1 MADKHAIRAMMRQRA
16 AAFLASGQAAPESAR
31 ILAELEA
38 MPAFH
43 DAACVL
49 VYMAL
54 PDEVQTA
61 PLLER
66 WAGRKRLVIPRV
78 AGEDLE
84 LCEYDPARLQT
95 GYRGILEPA
104 PDALPVCPDEIDLA
118 VVPGTAF
125 SQGQNVWRL
134 GRGSEEQSDAGGLG
148 GTPPNQTNTKTVWR
162 LGRGKGFYD
171 RLLPR
176 LRCPAVGICYPFRV
190 LPEIPTDPWDQPLG
204 GLVY

>member
-1 MADKHAIRAMMRQRA
+1 MTDKHAIRAMMRQRA
-16 AAFLASGQAAPESAR
+16 ADFLASGQAAPESAR

-38 MPAFH
+38 MPAFR

-66 WAGRKRLVIPRV
+66 WAGRKRLAIPRV
-78 AGEDLE
+78 AGQDLE

-95 GYRGILEPA
+95 GYRDILEPS
-104 PDALPVCPDEIDLA
+104 PDALPVRPDEIGLA
-118 VVPGTAF
+118 VIPGTAF
-125 SQGQNVWRL
+125 SQGKQVWR
-134 GRGSEEQSDAGGLG
+134 
-148 GTPPNQTNTKTVWR
+148 V
-162 LGRGKGFYD
+162 GRGKGFYD
-171 RLLPR
+171 RLLP
-176 LRCPAVGICYPFRV
+176 LLHCPTVGICYPFRV
-190 LPEIPTDPWDQPLG
+190 LPEIPTDPWDQPLD